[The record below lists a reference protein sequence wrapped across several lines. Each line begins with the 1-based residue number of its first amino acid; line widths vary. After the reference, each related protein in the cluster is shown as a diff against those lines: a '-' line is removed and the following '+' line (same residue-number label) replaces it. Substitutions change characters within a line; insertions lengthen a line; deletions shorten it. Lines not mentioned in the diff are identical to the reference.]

1 MRRKLNVWAL
11 RALISSPVPTA
22 ALSWIVL
29 AVPSSTSAILIK
41 TVSRFASSQLRIDN
55 INLPKKSTAA
65 TREQLWRWWGIK
77 WLTRQL
83 LWEQGCQEKGN
94 YTATCFMHKK
104 YQLHASGNQPLLS
117 YQTPGLVP
125 FFLNKK
131 FKDFSKAFKDTF
143 PIFHGLHSVQ
153 KRALSLCLLK
163 NFHNMSNLILKVFL
177 CLLFLGTWESGLD
190 KVSTEI

>member
-29 AVPSSTSAILIK
+29 AVPSSTSATLIK
-41 TVSRFASSQLRIDN
+41 TVSRFASSQLRIEN

-117 YQTPGLVP
+117 YQTPAFEYP
-125 FFLNKK
+125 FFWTKNSRTFQRLSRTHFLFSTDSIQCKK
-131 FKDFSKAFKDTF
+131 D
-143 PIFHGLHSVQ
+143 PWVY
-153 KRALSLCLLK
+153 
-163 NFHNMSNLILKVFL
+163 VF
-177 CLLFLGTWESGLD
+177 
-190 KVSTEI
+190 